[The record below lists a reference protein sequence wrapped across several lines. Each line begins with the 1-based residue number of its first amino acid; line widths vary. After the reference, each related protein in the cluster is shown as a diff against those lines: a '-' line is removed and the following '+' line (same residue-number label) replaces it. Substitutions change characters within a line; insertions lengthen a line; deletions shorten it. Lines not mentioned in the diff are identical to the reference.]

1 MEINELRKFLKDNV
15 VEKKSSLKDQ
25 DFELEI
31 MLNSGVNFK
40 IFGIDNPETDKLFA
54 FYVEMP
60 YEVDNYTHTENITE
74 NFTEYLCEKYDKNW
88 ENDPDF
94 MQEMFMMDT
103 HQTYYNND
111 GYTPEIEIISKN
123 SNNEKYFD
131 DFNEFIK
138 DKIFICPALPKN
150 THDATDST
158 TIYDEGKW
166 AYVKL
171 APIEKVKNVIDFNGG
186 IKLEN
191 QMLNKPKMR

>member
-15 VEKKSSLKDQ
+15 VEEKSSLKGQ
-25 DFELEI
+25 HFELEI

-54 FYVEMP
+54 FHVEVP
-60 YEVDNYTHTENITE
+60 YEVENYIHTEEITE
-74 NFTEYLCEKYDKNW
+74 KFTEYLTNKYDKGW
-88 ENDPDF
+88 DNDSDF
-94 MQEMFMMDT
+94 MEEMFMMDA

-111 GYTPEIEIISKN
+111 GSTPEIEIISKN

-131 DFNEFIK
+131 DFNEFIR

-150 THDATDST
+150 IDNNTDNT
-158 TIYDEGKW
+158 TVYDEGKW

-171 APIEKVKNVIDFNGG
+171 TPIEKVKNVIDFNGG
-186 IKLEN
+186 INLEN
-191 QMLNKPKMR
+191 KILNRPKMK